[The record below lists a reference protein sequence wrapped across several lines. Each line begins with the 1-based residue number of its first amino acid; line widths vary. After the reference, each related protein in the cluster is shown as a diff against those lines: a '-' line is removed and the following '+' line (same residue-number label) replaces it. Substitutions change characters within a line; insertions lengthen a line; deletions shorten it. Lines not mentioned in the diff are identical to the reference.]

1 MSRLRPWLIIVTAL
15 LMVGALVW
23 LIVSEHRARA
33 AGTEVMFALEGVD
46 PRSLLS
52 GHYVDLQ
59 LRETRD
65 GKFCKTLPEEP
76 GRDTWRWIALRQE
89 GKRAVVVA
97 ETASREAALKLAPLA
112 VQGQVGCWE
121 GGENT
126 STVSLNI
133 GIDRFH
139 ASQKE
144 AQKIEAALRATNAET
159 PTAFALVSVGSD
171 GRARLLGIE
180 VEGRRIM
187 LDWFTSTD

>member
-33 AGTEVMFALEGVD
+33 EGTEVMFALEGVD

-52 GHYVDLQ
+52 GHYVDLR

-65 GKFCKTLPEEP
+65 GKFCETLPEEP
-76 GRDTWRWIALRQE
+76 GRDAWRWIALRQE

-121 GGENT
+121 SGENT

-159 PTAFALVSVGSD
+159 PQAFALVSVGRD

-180 VEGRRIM
+180 VAGRRIM